1 MPADVLQILRCAL
14 FCSGLLTASV
24 TDLKSRTIPYTACLL
39 IAGAGLIQFSPAQLW
54 GLLLA
59 IPFYLASGFDRGGA
73 GDILLVAASS
83 FVLGLKAGAAGLI
96 LGLSCFVLY
105 CLAAAV
111 VRKIKK
117 CGNKPAS
124 YPLAPFL
131 SAGFITVYFI

>member
-1 MPADVLQILRCAL
+1 MLYAVKTAL
-14 FCSGLLTASV
+14 FVTALLITAV

-39 IAGAGLIQFSPAQLW
+39 IAGAGLIQFSPAHLW

-59 IPFYLASGFDRGGA
+59 LPFYLASGFDRGGA

-105 CLAAAV
+105 YLVAAV
-111 VRKIKK
+111 VRKVKN
-117 CGNKPAS
+117 CGNTPVS

-131 SAGFITVYFI
+131 AAGFITVYFF

>member
-1 MPADVLQILRCAL
+1 VLYAVKTAL
-14 FCSGLLTASV
+14 FVIALLITSI
-24 TDLKSRTIPYTACLL
+24 TDLKSKIIPYTACLL
-39 IAGAGLIQFSPAQLW
+39 IACAGLIHFSTAQLW

-59 IPFYLASGFDRGGA
+59 LPFYLASGFDRGGA
-73 GDILLVAASS
+73 GDIVLVAASS
-83 FVLGLKAGAAGLI
+83 FVLGLKTGAAGLI

-111 VRKIKK
+111 VIKIKK

-131 SAGFITVYFI
+131 AAGFITAYFF